1 MRVRAEKILTS
12 KKEIKYK
19 KIFVTGSDEVL
30 IDYVSNYLIKNFRD
44 RNFYIDSSNQ
54 INQTIG
60 GDLFSDKKV
69 LFYINNI
76 STNTFLLKNLNLL
89 DQAVLFSSP
98 NNKKNNK
105 LKTEFLKLEDA
116 VVVECYSLNRAT
128 KEMVVKNLIEEEE
141 LNISKSVFWY
151 IVESLDDCY
160 VILKKQIQTLSFLKN
175 KPISIESVGE
185 VLFVEKKIELNKMFF
200 YILKDNETLINIFN
214 KNIFSLSDF
223 YIFLNSTKQYL
234 KIIHESSNKEDA
246 LFRFPKYLFNE
257 KETFLK
263 IYNSVKRKNLIK
275 IYSNIFRVESLIRK
289 NPVLYSAIGLRFF
302 INTKKIIIS

>member
-98 NNKKNNK
+98 NNKKNQND
-105 LKTEFLKLEDA
+105 LT
-116 VVVECYSLNRAT
+116 
-128 KEMVVKNLIEEEE
+128 
-141 LNISKSVFWY
+141 
-151 IVESLDDCY
+151 
-160 VILKKQIQTLSFLKN
+160 
-175 KPISIESVGE
+175 
-185 VLFVEKKIELNKMFF
+185 
-200 YILKDNETLINIFN
+200 IFN
-214 KNIFSLSDF
+214 R
-223 YIFLNSTKQYL
+223 
-234 KIIHESSNKEDA
+234 
-246 LFRFPKYLFNE
+246 FRERQK
-257 KETFLK
+257 
-263 IYNSVKRKNLIK
+263 
-275 IYSNIFRVESLIRK
+275 
-289 NPVLYSAIGLRFF
+289 
-302 INTKKIIIS
+302 